1 MPREDLTVQEVAERL
16 GVGRSTV
23 NKYIREGRFPNA
35 YRVNPRLWL
44 IPESDLVGFKK
55 PLMGN
60 PKRRKKSAE
69 SEE

>member
-1 MPREDLTVQEVAERL
+1 MPREDLTAQEVAERL

-23 NKYIREGRFPNA
+23 NKYIQEGRFPNA
-35 YRVNPRLWL
+35 YQVNPRLWL

-60 PKRRKKSAE
+60 PRTRKDKGDATE
-69 SEE
+69 